1 MCNSASKIC
10 SCAIFK
16 QFILSGQEGSK
27 SQSFNKIEISKQFH
41 SLSTF
46 QDRRISFNIGFS
58 PTEEFFDKK

>member
-10 SCAIFK
+10 SWAIFK
-16 QFILSGQEGSK
+16 QFILNGQEGSK